1 MYKEIL
7 EAIEKDPSID
17 VFTLEQQLG
26 AKDIEK
32 TLELKSKSL
41 IPKEVIEKISNLRT
55 QRAERS
61 SYDGAGYPL
70 EKAKKAIFQCLE
82 VRPLNI
88 EVASAGVDADFAI
101 PCFAAAKA
109 KGVNSNKFASEI
121 AETISKSNISYVKS
135 TSVSGGYANIK
146 FDMEKFGDEVLMS
159 VADLRDWYGAGS
171 DGIDKSVIIEY
182 SSPNAAKPMS
192 VGHLRSTIIGAAIQR
207 LYEFQGYKA
216 IGINHFGDYG
226 TQFGK
231 LLFAFTEWGDE
242 NELKK
247 DPIKT
252 MLKLYVRFHEEAKNN
267 EELEEK
273 AREIFKK
280 LESGDPEL
288 IKKWAEFCE
297 ISMRDFEKIYQMLGV
312 KIDLTLGESFYEKQ
326 LDEAIN
332 ACLERKIAVNND
344 DGSVAVNFSDE
355 SLPSYLLRKKDGSS
369 LYATRDIAAAR
380 FRIKTFDPEKIIYV
394 VGSEQALHFRQ
405 IFKTLGL
412 LEYDERKFSHAA
424 FGMVS
429 LPEGKMSTREGRVVF
444 LEDLISEAKVRAKNI
459 VEQKNH
465 ELSGEEK
472 DKIAEAVGIGAVIYS
487 DLSQSMG
494 KNIVFSWDKA
504 LSLEGDSAPY
514 LQYTYA
520 RAKSILRKAG
530 GKEFAPATDEKT
542 TITTE
547 REKNL
552 ILLIARFPDISKQ
565 AAIFSAP
572 HSIAEYLNDLA
583 QAFNRFYAQDPV
595 LDADLGIKNTRLAI
609 VYATAQVVKNG
620 LTLLGIKTLE
630 RM

>member
-1 MYKEIL
+1 MFESRTPTYMYKEIL
-7 EAIEKDPSID
+7 EAIEKDPNID
-17 VFTLEQQLG
+17 VFALEQQLG
-26 AKDIEK
+26 AIDIEK
-32 TLELKSKSL
+32 TLESKSKLL
-41 IPKEVIEKISNLRT
+41 ISEEAAEKIS
-55 QRAERS
+55 
-61 SYDGAGYPL
+61 AGYPL
-70 EKAKKAIFQCLE
+70 GKIEETVLKDLKTLFS
-82 VRPLNI
+82 NI
-88 EVASAGVDADFAI
+88 DWGMETPPAGVGADFAI
-101 PCFAAAKA
+101 PCFVAAKMNKKIPADFA
-109 KGVNSNKFASEI
+109 KEISELLKNKYADGAKWQINS
-121 AETISKSNISYVKS
+121 
-135 TSVSGGYANIK
+135 SGGYVNIK
-146 FDMEKFGDEVLMS
+146 LNSEELAEETIAKVFDLG
-159 VADLRDWYGAGS
+159 DWYGAS
-171 DGIDKSVIIEY
+171 LDDLDKPVIVEY

-207 LYEFQGYKA
+207 LYEFQGYKV

-231 LLFAFTEWGDE
+231 LLFAFSEWGDE
-242 NELKK
+242 NELKN

-288 IKKWAEFCE
+288 VKKWAEFCE
-297 ISMRDFEKIYQMLGV
+297 ISMRDFEKLYQALGI
-312 KIDLTLGESFYEKQ
+312 KIDITLGESFYEKQ
-326 LDEAIN
+326 LDEAVNI
-332 ACLERKIAVNND
+332 CLEQKIAVQND

-394 VGSEQALHFRQ
+394 VGSEQTLHFRQ

-412 LEYDERKFSHAA
+412 LGYDERKFSHAA

-444 LEDLISEAKVRAKNI
+444 LEDLISEAKVRAKKI

-472 DKIAEAVGIGAVIYS
+472 DRIAEAVGIGAVIYS

-520 RAKSILRKAG
+520 RAKSILRKASDAEIAPPAG
-530 GKEFAPATDEKT
+530 GKIN
-542 TITTE
+542 ITTE
-547 REKNL
+547 REENL

-583 QAFNRFYAQDPV
+583 QAFNRFYAQDSV
-595 LDADLGIKNTRLAI
+595 LDAELEIRNTRLLITRA
-609 VYATAQVVKNG
+609 AAQVIKNG

>member
-1 MYKEIL
+1 MHTMYKEIL
-7 EAIEKDPSID
+7 EAIKRNPDID
-17 VFTLEQQLG
+17 VFALEQQVG
-26 AKDIEK
+26 EKNIQK
-32 TLELKSKSL
+32 TLELKSKPVIS
-41 IPKEVIEKISNLRT
+41 KELAEKI
-55 QRAERS
+55 E
-61 SYDGAGYPL
+61 AGYPL
-70 EKAKKAIFQCLE
+70 EKIKETISQYLRTQLPDIDWKLE
-82 VRPLNI
+82 TPP
-88 EVASAGVDADFAI
+88 AGVSADFAI
-101 PCFAAAKA
+101 PCFVAAKMNKKIPADSA
-109 KGVNSNKFASEI
+109 KEVSELLKNKYVDGVKWQIDS
-121 AETISKSNISYVKS
+121 
-135 TSVSGGYANIK
+135 SGGYVNIK
-146 FDMEKFGDEVLMS
+146 LNAEELAGETLTKVFEFG
-159 VADLRDWYGAGS
+159 DWYGASLDGS
-171 DGIDKSVIIEY
+171 GKSTVVEY

-207 LYEFQGYKA
+207 LYEFQGYKV

-231 LLFAFTEWGDE
+231 LLFAFAEWGDE
-242 NELKK
+242 NELKM

-252 MLKLYVRFHEEAKNN
+252 MLKLYVRFHEEAKSN
-267 EELEEK
+267 EELEER

-297 ISMRDFEKIYQMLGV
+297 ISMRDFEKIYQALGV

-326 LDEAIN
+326 LDEAVST
-332 ACLERKIAVNND
+332 CLERKIAVKND

-380 FRIKTFDPEKIIYV
+380 FRIKTFDPEKNIYV
-394 VGSEQALHFRQ
+394 VGSEQTLHFRQ
-405 IFKTLGL
+405 IFKTLGIL
-412 LEYDERKFSHAA
+412 GYDERKFFHAA

-444 LEDLISEAKVRAKNI
+444 LEDLISEAKVRAKKI
-459 VEQKNH
+459 IEQKNH
-465 ELSGEEK
+465 ELSEEEK
-472 DKIAEAVGIGAVIYS
+472 DGIAESVGIGAVIYS

-530 GKEFAPATDEKT
+530 DAGIVSSVDDKIS
-542 TITTE
+542 ITTE

-552 ILLIARFPDISKQ
+552 ILLIARFPDTSKQ
-565 AAIFSAP
+565 AAISSAP
-572 HSIAEYLNDLA
+572 HIIAEYLNDLA
-583 QAFNRFYAQDPV
+583 QAFNRFYAQDSV
-595 LDADLGIKNTRLAI
+595 LDADPKTRGARLAI
-609 VYATAQVVKNG
+609 VQATAQVVKNG

>member
-7 EAIEKDPSID
+7 EAIEKDPNID
-17 VFTLEQQLG
+17 VFALEQQLG
-26 AKDIEK
+26 AKDIKK
-32 TLELKSKSL
+32 TLELKSKPL
-41 IPKEVIEKISNLRT
+41 ISEEAAEKIS
-55 QRAERS
+55 
-61 SYDGAGYPL
+61 AGYSID
-70 EKAKKAIFQCLE
+70 KTKKAISQCLE
-82 VRPLNI
+82 VESLNI
-88 EVASAGVDADFAI
+88 ETPPAGVDADFAI
-101 PCFAAAKA
+101 PCFSAAKI
-109 KGVNSNKFASEI
+109 KGAIPNALASEI
-121 AETISKSNISYVKS
+121 AGTIAKSNISYVKS

-146 FDMEKFGDEVLMS
+146 LDMEKFGAEVLAS
-159 VADLRDWYGAGS
+159 VADLKDWYGAGS
-171 DGIDKSVIIEY
+171 DGNDKSAIVEY

-207 LYEFQGYKA
+207 LYEFQGYKV

-231 LLFAFTEWGDE
+231 LLFAFSEWGDE
-242 NELKK
+242 NELKN

-288 IKKWAEFCE
+288 VKKWAEFCE
-297 ISMRDFEKIYQMLGV
+297 ISMRDFEKLYQALGI
-312 KIDLTLGESFYEKQ
+312 KIDITLGESFYEKQ
-326 LDEAIN
+326 LDEAVNI
-332 ACLERKIAVNND
+332 CLERKIAVQND
-344 DGSVAVNFSDE
+344 DSSVAVNFSDE

-394 VGSEQALHFRQ
+394 VGSEQTLHFRQ

-412 LEYDERKFSHAA
+412 LGYDERKFSHAA

-444 LEDLISEAKVRAKNI
+444 LEDLISEAKVRAKKI

-472 DKIAEAVGIGAVIYS
+472 DRIAEAVGIGAVIYS

-520 RAKSILRKAG
+520 RAKSILRKASDAEIAPPAG
-530 GKEFAPATDEKT
+530 GKIN
-542 TITTE
+542 ITTE
-547 REKNL
+547 REENL

-583 QAFNRFYAQDPV
+583 QAFNRFYAQDSV
-595 LDADLGIKNTRLAI
+595 LDADPKVRSARLAI
-609 VYATAQVVKNG
+609 VQATAQVVKNG